1 MNTVIQKFFWGIIGS
16 IVICLFGG
24 FSLPLKVLFICMI
37 IDYITGILA
46 AIYVRKNLS
55 SKIGFKGGIKKIV
68 MLLICSLAYYID
80 NLTNAHGLIANGA
93 LIYYCATE
101 GISIVENADDLGI
114 PIPKRLKAALQS
126 LKEEDDEGKIL

>member
-1 MNTVIQKFFWGIIGS
+1 
-16 IVICLFGG
+16 
-24 FSLPLKVLFICMI
+24 MI
-37 IDYITGILA
+37 IDYATGIFA

-80 NLTNAHGLIANGA
+80 TLTNAHGLIANGA

-101 GISIVENADDLGI
+101 GISIIENASN
-114 PIPKRLKAALQS
+114 AS
-126 LKEEDDEGKIL
+126 L

>member
-1 MNTVIQKFFWGIIGS
+1 
-16 IVICLFGG
+16 
-24 FSLPLKVLFICMI
+24 
-37 IDYITGILA
+37 
-46 AIYVRKNLS
+46 
-55 SKIGFKGGIKKIV
+55 